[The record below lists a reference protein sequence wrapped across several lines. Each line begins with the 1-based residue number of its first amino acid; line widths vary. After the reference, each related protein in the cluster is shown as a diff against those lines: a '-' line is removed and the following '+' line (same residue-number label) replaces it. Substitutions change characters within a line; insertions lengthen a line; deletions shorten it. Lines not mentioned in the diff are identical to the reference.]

1 MVLMRLTWLA
11 LRAVFRY
18 DPSLSYLYQSIR
30 RLFIMPAT
38 IAMNMTVVLL
48 TASTHALVA
57 TRLL

>member
-1 MVLMRLTWLA
+1 LPWLA
-11 LRAVFRY
+11 LCAVFRY
-18 DPSLSYLYQSIR
+18 DPSLSYFYQSIR